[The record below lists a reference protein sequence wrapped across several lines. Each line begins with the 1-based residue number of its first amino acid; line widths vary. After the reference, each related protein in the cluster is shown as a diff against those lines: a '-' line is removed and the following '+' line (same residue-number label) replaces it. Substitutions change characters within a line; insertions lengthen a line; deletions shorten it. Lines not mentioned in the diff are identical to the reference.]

1 MQQATAIVGVLIG
14 FLILTQIGIFV
25 CDSMIAASSV
35 NESSQLY
42 GAQEEAI
49 ATFVQCLSIVRILL
63 IVAIVAVVFQYLQGA
78 GLIPGFGGQRQ
89 GGY

>member
-25 CDSMIAASSV
+25 CDAMIEASSV
-35 NESSQLY
+35 NESSDLY
-42 GAQEEAI
+42 DAQTEAI
-49 ATFVQCLSIVRILL
+49 QTFTQCLSIVRILL

-78 GLIPGFGGQRQ
+78 GLIPGFGGPRQ

>member
-25 CDSMIAASSV
+25 CDAMIEAAAIE
-35 NESSQLY
+35 NESDLKI
-42 GAQEEAI
+42 AQTEAI
-49 ATFVQCLSIVRILL
+49 DTFIQCLSIVRILL

-78 GLIPGFGGQRQ
+78 GLIPGFGGRQ

>member
-25 CDSMIAASSV
+25 CDAMIGASSV
-35 NESSQLY
+35 NNSSDLY
-42 GAQEEAI
+42 PAQQEAI
-49 ATFVQCLSIVRILL
+49 DTFIQCLSIVRILL
-63 IVAIVAVVFQYLQGA
+63 IVAIVGVVFQYLQGA
-78 GLIPGFGGQRQ
+78 GLIPGFGGPRQ

>member
-25 CDSMIAASSV
+25 CDAMIEAASV
-35 NESSQLY
+35 NESSPL
-42 GAQEEAI
+42 GMAQTEAI
-49 ATFVQCLSIVRILL
+49 DTFVQCLSIVRILL

-78 GLIPGFGGQRQ
+78 GLIPGFGGRQ

>member
-25 CDSMIAASSV
+25 CDAMIEAASVENGSKL
-35 NESSQLY
+35 ET
-42 GAQEEAI
+42 AQNDAI
-49 ATFVQCLSIVRILL
+49 DTFVQCLSIVRILL

-78 GLIPGFGGQRQ
+78 GLIPGFSGRQ

>member
-25 CDSMIAASSV
+25 CDSMIDAASI
-35 NESSQLY
+35 NNSSQLY
-42 GAQEEAI
+42 EAQTEAI
-49 ATFVQCLSIVRILL
+49 DTFIQCLSIVRILL

-78 GLIPGFGGQRQ
+78 GLIPGFGGRQ

>member
-25 CDSMIAASSV
+25 CDAMIGAASV
-35 NESSQLY
+35 ENGSQLEA
-42 GAQEEAI
+42 AQQEAI
-49 ATFVQCLSIVRILL
+49 ATFTQCLSIVRILL
-63 IVAIVAVVFQYLQGA
+63 IVAIIAVVFQYLQGA
-78 GLIPGFGGQRQ
+78 GLIPGFGGRQ

>member
-25 CDSMIAASSV
+25 CDSMIEAASI
-35 NESSQLY
+35 NNSSQLY
-42 GAQEEAI
+42 DAQETAI
-49 ATFVQCLSIVRILL
+49 DTFIQCLSIVRILL
-63 IVAIVAVVFQYLQGA
+63 IVAIVAVVFQSLQGA
-78 GLIPGFGGQRQ
+78 GLIPGFGGRQ

>member
-25 CDSMIAASSV
+25 CDSMIEAASV
-35 NESSQLY
+35 NTSSDLY
-42 GAQEEAI
+42 EAQTEAI
-49 ATFVQCLSIVRILL
+49 QTFTQCLSIVRILL

-78 GLIPGFGGQRQ
+78 GLIPGFGGRQ

>member
-25 CDSMIAASSV
+25 CDAMIDAASI
-35 NESSQLY
+35 NNSSQLY
-42 GAQEEAI
+42 DAQTDAI
-49 ATFVQCLSIVRILL
+49 DTFVQCLSIVRILL

-78 GLIPGFGGQRQ
+78 GLIPGFGGRQ

>member
-25 CDSMIAASSV
+25 CDAMIKAASVENGSKL
-35 NESSQLY
+35 ET
-42 GAQEEAI
+42 AQNDAI
-49 ATFVQCLSIVRILL
+49 DTFVQCLSIVRILL

-78 GLIPGFGGQRQ
+78 GLIPGFGGPRQ

>member
-25 CDSMIAASSV
+25 CDAMIEAAAIE
-35 NESSQLY
+35 NESSPL
-42 GAQEEAI
+42 GMAQTEAI
-49 ATFVQCLSIVRILL
+49 DTFVQCLSIVRILL

-78 GLIPGFGGQRQ
+78 GLIPGFGGRQ

>member
-25 CDSMIAASSV
+25 CDAMIEASSV
-35 NESSQLY
+35 NESSDLY
-42 GAQEEAI
+42 DAQTEAI
-49 ATFVQCLSIVRILL
+49 QTFTQCLSIVRILL

-78 GLIPGFGGQRQ
+78 GLVPGFGGRQ

>member
-25 CDSMIAASSV
+25 CDSMIEAASV
-35 NESSQLY
+35 NDTSDLY
-42 GAQEEAI
+42 EAQTEAI
-49 ATFVQCLSIVRILL
+49 STFTQCLSIVRILL

-78 GLIPGFGGQRQ
+78 GLIPGFGGRQ

>member
-25 CDSMIAASSV
+25 CDAMIEAAAIE
-35 NESSQLY
+35 NESDLKK
-42 GAQEEAI
+42 AQTEAI
-49 ATFVQCLSIVRILL
+49 DTFIQCLSIVRILL

-78 GLIPGFGGQRQ
+78 GLIPGFGGRQ

>member
-25 CDSMIAASSV
+25 CDAMIGAASIE
-35 NESSQLY
+35 NESSKLFE
-42 GAQEEAI
+42 AQETAI
-49 ATFVQCLSIVRILL
+49 DTFVQCLSIVRILL

-78 GLIPGFGGQRQ
+78 GLIPGFGGRQ

>member
-1 MQQATAIVGVLIG
+1 MQQATAIVGVLVG

-25 CDSMIAASSV
+25 CDSIIGAASID
-35 NESSQLY
+35 NESDLY
-42 GAQEEAI
+42 EAQTEAI
-49 ATFVQCLSIVRILL
+49 DTFVQCLSIVRILL

-78 GLIPGFGGQRQ
+78 GLIPGFGGRQ

>member
-25 CDSMIAASSV
+25 CDAMIGAASIE
-35 NESSQLY
+35 NESANY
-42 GAQEEAI
+42 GLRKSHY
-49 ATFVQCLSIVRILL
+49 TFVSVLDREDPPDRRHRRRRVP
-63 IVAIVAVVFQYLQGA
+63 VPQGA

-89 GGY
+89 Y

>member
-25 CDSMIAASSV
+25 CDSMIEAASV
-35 NESSQLY
+35 NTSSDLY
-42 GAQEEAI
+42 EAQTEAI
-49 ATFVQCLSIVRILL
+49 QTFTQCLSIVRILL

-78 GLIPGFGGQRQ
+78 GLIPGFGGPRQ

>member
-25 CDSMIAASSV
+25 CDSMIEAASV
-35 NESSQLY
+35 NESSKL
-42 GAQEEAI
+42 GEAQTEAI
-49 ATFVQCLSIVRILL
+49 DTFIQCLSIVRILL

-78 GLIPGFGGQRQ
+78 GLIPGFGGRQ

>member
-25 CDSMIAASSV
+25 CDAMIDAASI
-35 NESSQLY
+35 NNSSKLY
-42 GAQEEAI
+42 DAQTDAI
-49 ATFVQCLSIVRILL
+49 DTFVQCLSIVRILL

-78 GLIPGFGGQRQ
+78 GLIPGFGGRQ

>member
-25 CDSMIAASSV
+25 CDAMIDAASINNTSD
-35 NESSQLY
+35 LY
-42 GAQEEAI
+42 EAQTEAI
-49 ATFVQCLSIVRILL
+49 DTFIQCLSIVRILL
-63 IVAIVAVVFQYLQGA
+63 IVAIIAVVFQYLQGA
-78 GLIPGFGGQRQ
+78 GLIPGFGGRQ

>member
-25 CDSMIAASSV
+25 CDAMIEASSV
-35 NESSQLY
+35 NESSDLY
-42 GAQEEAI
+42 DAQTEAI
-49 ATFVQCLSIVRILL
+49 QTFTQCLSIVRILL

-78 GLIPGFGGQRQ
+78 GLIPGFGGRQ

>member
-25 CDSMIAASSV
+25 CDAMIDAASI
-35 NESSQLY
+35 NNSSDLY
-42 GAQEEAI
+42 DAQQEAI
-49 ATFVQCLSIVRILL
+49 DTFVQCLSIVRILL

-78 GLIPGFGGQRQ
+78 GLIPGFGGRQ

>member
-25 CDSMIAASSV
+25 CDSMIEAASV
-35 NESSQLY
+35 NTSSELY
-42 GAQEEAI
+42 EAQTEAI
-49 ATFVQCLSIVRILL
+49 QTFTQCLSIVRILL

-78 GLIPGFGGQRQ
+78 GLIPGFGGRQ

>member
-25 CDSMIAASSV
+25 CDSMIEAASI
-35 NESSQLY
+35 NNSSDLY
-42 GAQEEAI
+42 DAQQEAI
-49 ATFVQCLSIVRILL
+49 DTFVQCLSIVRILL

-78 GLIPGFGGQRQ
+78 GLIPGFGGRQ

>member
-25 CDSMIAASSV
+25 CDAMIDAASI
-35 NESSQLY
+35 NNSSQLY
-42 GAQEEAI
+42 EAQTDAI
-49 ATFVQCLSIVRILL
+49 DTFVQCLSIVRILL

-78 GLIPGFGGQRQ
+78 GLIPGFGGRQ

>member
-25 CDSMIAASSV
+25 CDAMIEAASV
-35 NESSQLY
+35 NTSSDLY
-42 GAQEEAI
+42 TAQTEAI
-49 ATFVQCLSIVRILL
+49 QTFTQCLSIVRILL

-78 GLIPGFGGQRQ
+78 GLIPGFGGSRQ

>member
-25 CDSMIAASSV
+25 CDAMIEAASID
-35 NESSQLY
+35 NESDLY
-42 GAQEEAI
+42 DAQTEAI
-49 ATFVQCLSIVRILL
+49 DTFVQCLSIVRILL

-78 GLIPGFGGQRQ
+78 GLIPGFGDRQ

>member
-1 MQQATAIVGVLIG
+1 LQQATAIVGVLIG

-25 CDSMIAASSV
+25 CDAMIEAASI
-35 NESSQLY
+35 NNSSDLY
-42 GAQEEAI
+42 DAQQEAI
-49 ATFVQCLSIVRILL
+49 DTFVQCLSIVRILL

-78 GLIPGFGGQRQ
+78 GLIPGFGGRQ

>member
-25 CDSMIAASSV
+25 CDAMIEAASVENGSKL
-35 NESSQLY
+35 ET
-42 GAQEEAI
+42 AQNDAI
-49 ATFVQCLSIVRILL
+49 DTFVQCLSIVRILL

-78 GLIPGFGGQRQ
+78 GLIPGFGGRQ

>member
-25 CDSMIAASSV
+25 CDAMIDAASID
-35 NESSQLY
+35 NSSKLY
-42 GAQEEAI
+42 EAQTDAI
-49 ATFVQCLSIVRILL
+49 DTFVQCLSIVRILL

-78 GLIPGFGGQRQ
+78 GLIPGFGGRQ

>member
-25 CDSMIAASSV
+25 CDAMIGASSV
-35 NESSQLY
+35 NESSDLY
-42 GAQEEAI
+42 GAQQTAI
-49 ATFVQCLSIVRILL
+49 DTFVQCLSIVRILL

-78 GLIPGFGGQRQ
+78 GLIPGFGGPRQ

>member
-1 MQQATAIVGVLIG
+1 LQQATAIVGVLIG

-25 CDSMIAASSV
+25 CDAMIEASSV
-35 NESSQLY
+35 NNSSQLY
-42 GAQEEAI
+42 DAQTEAI
-49 ATFVQCLSIVRILL
+49 NTFTQCLSIVRILL

-78 GLIPGFGGQRQ
+78 GLIPGFGGRQ